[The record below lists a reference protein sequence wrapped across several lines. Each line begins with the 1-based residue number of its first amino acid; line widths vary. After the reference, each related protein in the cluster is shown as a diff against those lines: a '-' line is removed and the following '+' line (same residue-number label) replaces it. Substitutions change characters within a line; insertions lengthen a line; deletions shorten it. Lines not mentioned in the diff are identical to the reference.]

1 MNMRVKVDRLGING
15 EGVFRIENGELA
27 GKVGFVDHGLP
38 GELVDVEI
46 VTNKSKF
53 CGAKLINVIKSSTHR
68 IEPFC
73 PYFYKCGGCELQHMD
88 ITLQLQF
95 KKSKVE
101 DTLRKVAKLQDFV
114 VSDCVNVNNFG
125 YRNKM
130 VFPFGLLDGKS
141 TLGMYE
147 KNSHKVVDINS
158 CLLASQEINN
168 LYKLCKEF
176 FKKSIKYTKYVSEKI
191 LKYLVIR
198 EYYNSYLITLVTSK
212 KIEIDDFVD
221 MLSKKIHSF
230 GVSLI
235 ISDSDS
241 EILSGKYEHKFGLE
255 QLNIEEYGLKYKIDN
270 RGFLQVNKDIKS
282 IIYDKILSEVDSQDN
297 VIDAYSGAGL
307 LSAIIAKKCKNVI
320 GIEINASASKSA
332 QELAKINNLHNIK
345 FYNADVKN
353 KISDCL
359 EMYDN
364 TVLVLDP
371 ARSGCEDIVLDKIL
385 SANLP
390 KKIIYLSCNVA
401 TLARDLLKLK
411 ENYKITEIIPYDMFP
426 NTKHVETLVVLEIK

>member
-1 MNMRVKVDRLGING
+1 MRVTIDRLGING
-15 EGVFRIENGELA
+15 EGVFRITDSENA
-27 GKVGFVDHGLP
+27 GKVGFVFYALP
-38 GELVDVEI
+38 EEVVDIDI
-46 VTNKSKF
+46 VKDKSKF
-53 CGAKLINVIKSSTHR
+53 CEATLTNVIESSLHR
-68 IEPFC
+68 KEPIC
-73 PYFYKCGGCELQHMD
+73 PYFNKCGGCELQHMNNS
-88 ITLQLQF
+88 LQLQF

-101 DTLRKVAKLQDFV
+101 DALKKISKLQDFV
-114 VSDCVNVNNFG
+114 VCDCIHVNDVG

-130 VFPFGLLDGKS
+130 VFPFGILNEKS
-141 TLGMYE
+141 KIGMYE
-147 KNSHKVVDINS
+147 KNSHKIVDINC
-158 CLLASQEINN
+158 CLLADQEINT
-168 LYKLCKEF
+168 LYKLCKGF
-176 FKKSIKYTKYVSEKI
+176 FEQSAKYKKYISEKI

-198 EYYNSYLITLVTSK
+198 YYKNNYLITLVVSK
-212 KIEIDDFVD
+212 KIDVYDFIDL
-221 MLSKKIHSF
+221 LSNKIKSF
-230 GVSLI
+230 GVSI
-235 ISDSDS
+235 IIGDSDN
-241 EILSGKYEHKFGLE
+241 EILSGKYEHVFGLKK
-255 QLNIEEYGLKYKIDN
+255 LNIDENGIKYNIDN
-270 RGFLQVNKDIKS
+270 RGFLQVNNEIKS
-282 IIYDKILSEVDSQDN
+282 MIYDKILNEIDAQDN

-307 LSAIIAKKCKNVI
+307 LSAILAKKCKNVV
-320 GIEINASASKSA
+320 GIEINTSASKSA

-426 NTKHVETLVVLEIK
+426 NTKHVETLVVMNRIN